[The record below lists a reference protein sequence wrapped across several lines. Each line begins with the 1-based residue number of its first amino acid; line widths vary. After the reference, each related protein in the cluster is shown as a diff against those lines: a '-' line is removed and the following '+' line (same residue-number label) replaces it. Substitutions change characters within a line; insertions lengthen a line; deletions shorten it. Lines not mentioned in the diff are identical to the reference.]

1 MIQIIT
7 KYLVNGK
14 SITETITTKEKRSP
28 KGKKQVREIIKD
40 SDLIKTERK
49 ILIKKQ
55 EVKVDF
61 D

>member
-14 SITETITTKEKRSP
+14 WITETITTNEKRSE

-40 SDLIKTERK
+40 TDLIKTERK
-49 ILIKKQ
+49 VLIKKH
-55 EVKVDF
+55 EIKVDF